1 MTVYNPQFNA
11 RINAILT
18 ILGTTKRSFWPF
30 MEMYGPLVT
39 GIGVGDLIPSETAG
53 APEDLDDDFSPAPLG
68 LAWTPPY
75 SYHFHPTGDHHLA
88 GIDHADYSFGSAPFS
103 VGVWMQPNAIVNN
116 TMLAKY
122 DVAGTDRE
130 FRFWIDATSKLDLE
144 LYDDTANASEI
155 AVGPLVTQGQ
165 WQWAVATMDGVLIT
179 PTLTLYV
186 NGVAVT
192 SVTTE
197 TGLFIDII
205 PGATPLTIGCSGVTA
220 VPTNEFHGRMAMP
233 FLTGKCLTA
242 AEITE
247 LYAIMNP
254 IVGLS

>member
-1 MTVYNPQFNA
+1 MTVYIRGLDGKLND
-11 RINAILT
+11 ILT
-18 ILGTTKRSFWPF
+18 ILGTTTPQLFPFWEPT
-30 MEMYGPLVT
+30 GQLVT
-39 GIGVGDLIPSETAG
+39 GIGIGDLVPRETAG
-53 APEDLDDDFSPAPLG
+53 AAEDLEHDYAPLKLPCG
-68 LAWTPPY
+68 LY

-144 LYDDTANASEI
+144 LYDDTATASEI

-197 TGLFIDII
+197 TGAFIDII